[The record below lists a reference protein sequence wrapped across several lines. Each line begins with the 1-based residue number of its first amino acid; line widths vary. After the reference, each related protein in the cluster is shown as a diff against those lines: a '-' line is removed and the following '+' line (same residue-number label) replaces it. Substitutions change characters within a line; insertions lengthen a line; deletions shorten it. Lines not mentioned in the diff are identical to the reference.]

1 MCSWN
6 LFSGLNFCL
15 NSWAP
20 LPPSF
25 PPQCPESTWKGTV
38 DLNFHCTYCL
48 SFRVFPSIYS
58 NGNFVSIGQGFP
70 NLILTLSRSLL
81 IPPSTI
87 HLDHIQLLYTIHH
100 SSLTLSQFP
109 ASAQIW
115 TSFIYSFTLFI
126 THIYI
131 SFIHSK
137 RALTICQALLFTVFY
152 QDHPSPPIGI
162 LFISWSSL
170 LRPNFSFSFSLLAL
184 VFWRSFFVCF

>member
-15 NSWAP
+15 ILGPHFHPHSH
-20 LPPSF
+20 PSVLRAH
-25 PPQCPESTWKGTV
+25 ERVLLTWTFTV
-38 DLNFHCTYCL
+38 PIVF

-70 NLILTLSRSLL
+70 NLILTLSHSLL

-109 ASAQIW
+109 SLGSDLDLIHLFIHIIHY
-115 TSFIYSFTLFI
+115 TYLHFIYSFKKSTYHMPSTVVYCVLPRSPFS
-126 THIYI
+126 
-131 SFIHSK
+131 SFRNSVH
-137 RALTICQALLFTVFY
+137 LLIIPT
-152 QDHPSPPIGI
+152 
-162 LFISWSSL
+162 
-170 LRPNFSFSFSLLAL
+170 
-184 VFWRSFFVCF
+184 